1 MTQTDPFTQPAET
14 PNQILIYALCIPSIL
29 TLFGIA
35 LYLEKAYLIKLFTRS
50 GETGVGEVGE
60 WSDLPE
66 IEPIRERAPSNVS
79 GAVIGTPPLVYKIDC
94 VQKREDGE
102 VGRTRWES
110 VLA

>member
-1 MTQTDPFTQPAET
+1 M
-14 PNQILIYALCIPSIL
+14 
-29 TLFGIA
+29 
-35 LYLEKAYLIKLFTRS
+35 
-50 GETGVGEVGE
+50 GE